1 MPEDVVQGVV
11 VEVVEIVE
19 AVEGVEFVEDVEI
32 VEDCY
37 RRNPLLGTIGLTG
50 L

>member
-1 MPEDVVQGVV
+1 MPEDVVQGV
-11 VEVVEIVE
+11 VVEIVE
-19 AVEGVEFVEDVEI
+19 AVEGVEFVEI